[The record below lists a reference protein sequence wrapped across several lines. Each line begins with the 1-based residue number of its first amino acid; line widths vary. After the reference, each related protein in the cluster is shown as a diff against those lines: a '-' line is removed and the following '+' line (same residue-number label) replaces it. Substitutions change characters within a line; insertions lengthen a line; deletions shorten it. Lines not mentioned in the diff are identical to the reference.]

1 VTDRAAQYDARDLS
15 PASAAVPVLEAR
27 GITKVFPGTTALDG
41 VDVSLHAGGVRA
53 LIGENGAGKST
64 LVSILAG
71 VEQPTSGELR
81 LDGDVVRF
89 GSTRDAIDRGIGII
103 HQELQLFPDLTVAE
117 NLFVGRERCTR
128 WATLDRRSEVEAT
141 RQVLEKLAHPID
153 PHTRL
158 GTLPL
163 GQQQIVEIARALV
176 RDVRVLMMDEPTSAL
191 SAAEIPVLFQAIRDL
206 ASHGVAIVYISHRLE
221 ELLRIADAV
230 TVLRDGRVVGE
241 APTTEIDVRWLV
253 DRMTGGR
260 VIAPRV
266 RASAESGATLL
277 SVRELRVS
285 ARPGRNAVDGASF
298 DVAAGEIV
306 GLYGLMGA
314 GRTELLEA
322 VLGVHPDATGEVRLS
337 GEPVQSRPA
346 SERVA
351 AGVAMVPEDRKV
363 SGFVGTMTVE
373 QNMTLSSLDDLS
385 SRGYLSPARERS
397 AATRFIDE
405 LRIKTSSPAAA
416 MGSLSGGNQ
425 QKVVIARAAMS
436 RPRVLL
442 MDEPTRGVDVGAKA
456 EILESM
462 RRLAADGLAVVFASS
477 DLAEVR
483 AGASRILV
491 MARGRIMAD
500 VTAADATDEA
510 LASAASAMP
519 DASGG
524 GVDAHT

>member
-1 VTDRAAQYDARDLS
+1 VTAF
-15 PASAAVPVLEAR
+15 PVLEAR
-27 GITKVFPGTTALDG
+27 GITKVFPGTVALDG
-41 VDVSLHAGGVRA
+41 VDVSLDRGRVRA

-64 LVSILAG
+64 LVNILAG
-71 VEQPTSGELR
+71 VEQPTSGDLR
-81 LDGDVVRF
+81 LDGVVTHVA
-89 GSTRDAIDRGIGII
+89 SARDAMDRGIGII

-141 RQVLEKLAHPID
+141 RRVLDKLAHPID

-176 RDVRVLMMDEPTSAL
+176 RDTRVLMMDEPSSAL
-191 SAAEIPVLFQAIRDL
+191 SAAEVPVLFRAIRDL
-206 ASHGVAIVYISHRLE
+206 ASHGVSIVYISHRLE
-221 ELLRIADAV
+221 ELLRITDDV
-230 TVLRDGRVVGE
+230 TVLRDGKVVGE
-241 APTTEIDVRWLV
+241 ALTRDVDVRWLV
-253 DRMTGGR
+253 DRMTGGKA
-260 VIAPRV
+260 VAPRA
-266 RASAESGATLL
+266 RPSGERGATLL
-277 SVRELRVS
+277 SAKNVRVS

-314 GRTELLEA
+314 GRTELLETL
-322 VLGVHPDATGEVRLS
+322 LGVHPDATGDVYVN
-337 GEPVQSRPA
+337 GEPVQSLPV

-363 SGFVGTMTVE
+363 SGFVGTLTVE
-373 QNMTLSSLDDLS
+373 QNMTLSSLDELS
-385 SRGYLSPARERS
+385 SAGYLAPAAERS
-397 AATRFIDE
+397 AARRLIDE
-405 LRIKTSSPAAA
+405 LRIKTASPSAG

-483 AGASRILV
+483 AGATRILV
-491 MARGRIMAD
+491 MARGRITAEA
-500 VTAADATDEA
+500 TAADATDEA
-510 LASAASAMP
+510 LASAASAIHDEP
-519 DASGG
+519 GG
-524 GVDAHT
+524 GSDARA

>member
-1 VTDRAAQYDARDLS
+1 
-15 PASAAVPVLEAR
+15 
-27 GITKVFPGTTALDG
+27 
-41 VDVSLHAGGVRA
+41 VRA

-64 LVSILAG
+64 LVNILAG
-71 VEQPTSGELR
+71 VELPTSGELR
-81 LDGDVVRF
+81 LDEAATRF
-89 GSTRDAIDRGIGII
+89 ASARDAIDRGIGII

-153 PHTRL
+153 PRTRL

-176 RDVRVLMMDEPTSAL
+176 RDTRVLMMDEPSSAL
-191 SAAEIPVLFQAIRDL
+191 SAAEVPVLFQAIRDL
-206 ASHGVAIVYISHRLE
+206 AAHGVAIVYISHRLE
-221 ELLRIADAV
+221 ELLRIADEV
-230 TVLRDGRVVGE
+230 TVLRDGRAVGE
-241 APTTEIDVRWLV
+241 ALTKEIDVRWLV
-253 DRMTGGR
+253 DRMTGGTA
-260 VIAPRV
+260 IAPRA
-266 RASAESGATLL
+266 RLSGERGATLL
-277 SVRELRVS
+277 SAKDIRVP

-298 DVAAGEIV
+298 DVAGGEIV

-314 GRTELLEA
+314 GRTELLETL
-322 VLGVHPDATGEVRLS
+322 LGVHPDATGEVHVS
-337 GEPVQSRPA
+337 GEPVQSLPV
-346 SERVA
+346 SDRVA

-363 SGFVGTMTVE
+363 SGFVGTLTVE
-373 QNMTLSSLDDLS
+373 QNMTLSSLDELS
-385 SRGYLSPARERS
+385 SAGYLAPTRERN
-397 AATRFIDE
+397 AARRLIDE
-405 LRIKTSSPAAA
+405 LRIKTASPAAA

-462 RRLAADGLAVVFASS
+462 RRLAAEGMAVVFASS

-491 MARGRIMAD
+491 MARGRITAE
-500 VTAADATDEA
+500 VAAADATDEG
-510 LASAASAMP
+510 LASAASAIADEP
-519 DASGG
+519 GG
-524 GVDAHT
+524 GARARA